1 MKHVYEVLQQ
11 KEADVAHVRH
21 EIESLKTVSSLLSDE
36 LSLKDARE
44 LLQQK
49 EAEGWTD
56 SERTQFRDCVSHIS
70 DRNRENTLQLSTDS
84 YACLILEE
92 QQHWMNLHPEAHG
105 KKENDAKSRKCF
117 AKHPLQIKGTPEEF
131 HASYDLCMCAAY
143 GLPKPK

>member
-1 MKHVYEVLQQ
+1 MTKVPKGMKRVALLLMVLNIHSGPSMQAQ
-11 KEADVAHVRH
+11 
-21 EIESLKTVSSLLSDE
+21 SNDE
-36 LSLKDARE
+36 GLPPFTK
-44 LLQQK
+44 
-49 EAEGWTD
+49 GWTD
-56 SERTQFRDCVSHIS
+56 SEKTQFMDCVSHIS

-92 QQHWMNLHPEAHG
+92 QQHWMNLHPEARG
-105 KKENDAKSRKCF
+105 KKESDAKSRKCF

>member
-1 MKHVYEVLQQ
+1 MMTKVPKGMKRVALLLMVLNIHSGPSMQAQ
-11 KEADVAHVRH
+11 
-21 EIESLKTVSSLLSDE
+21 SNDE
-36 LSLKDARE
+36 GLPPFTK
-44 LLQQK
+44 
-49 EAEGWTD
+49 GWTD
-56 SERTQFRDCVSHIS
+56 SEKTQFMDCVSHIS

-92 QQHWMNLHPEAHG
+92 QQHWMNLHPEARG
-105 KKENDAKSRKCF
+105 KKESDAKSRKCF

>member
-1 MKHVYEVLQQ
+1 MMT
-11 KEADVAHVRH
+11 
-21 EIESLKTVSSLLSDE
+21 TVPKGVKRLALLLMMLNIYFGPSMHAQSNNE
-36 LSLKDARE
+36 GLPPFTK
-44 LLQQK
+44 
-49 EAEGWTD
+49 GWTD
-56 SERTQFRDCVSHIS
+56 SEKTQFRDCVSHIS
-70 DRNRENTLQLSTDS
+70 DRSRENTLQLSADS

-92 QQHWMNLHPEAHG
+92 QQHWMNLHPEARG